1 MTAFGTQ
8 RKKMRA
14 IPAFRCCPFCDIR
27 ADGFGRLS
35 RVEIVLPHLRR
46 RKRLSAKAGLRALE
60 TKWLSDLNRMAR
72 DSART
77 L

>member
-1 MTAFGTQ
+1 LLRELVF
-8 RKKMRA
+8 
-14 IPAFRCCPFCDIR
+14 IPTSDWAGGI
-27 ADGFGRLS
+27 GRLS